1 MIKFN
6 RKYCKA
12 KISLKL
18 IPSIFLFVLAGCYSL
33 LPLEEIDNGI
43 VEDSRTWKFYQLIW
57 KPGEKPKLETMLKN
71 YYSKDCNEGCVYEYV
86 LTVNFIEELNSYQ
99 IKKYGENIPE
109 GSSIILSE
117 NDTCGSNSCKGRWI
131 PYKQLLGE
139 LKEEIRQ
146 FEGKKRRIPV
156 NANESTNPTTWNYF
170 RILVK
175 TADDTIFSILQDEL
189 SINPKLESYSLIVNV
204 SDINPQNQFVVIG
217 DEADPSALRWSW
229 SQLSKKTQD
238 GLLNWTKPN
247 KQNFS
252 IFNQWR

>member
-1 MIKFN
+1 M
-6 RKYCKA
+6 RKSNSKICKA
-12 KISLKL
+12 KNFPKQIL
-18 IPSIFLFVLAGCYSL
+18 IIFLFMLIGCHSL
-33 LPLEEIDNGI
+33 LPIEEIDNGI
-43 VEDSRTWKFYQLIW
+43 PEDSRTWKFYQLIW
-57 KPGEKPKLETMLKN
+57 KPGEKPVLEALLKN
-71 YYSKDCNEGCVYEYV
+71 YYSKDCNEGCVFEYV
-86 LTVNFIEELNSYQ
+86 LTVNFIEELHSYQ
-99 IKKYGENIPE
+99 SKKYGDNIPE
-109 GSSIILSE
+109 GSSVILSE
-117 NDTCGSNSCKGRWI
+117 NDTCGSNYCKGRWI

-139 LKEEIRQ
+139 LKEEIRR

-156 NANESTNPTTWNYF
+156 NVNESANPTTWNYF

-238 GLLNWTKPN
+238 GLLNWTKLN